1 MTTNSIC
8 LKDECVFVQ
17 NTVLFLNPP
26 YYSGDIKKK
35 VIAII
40 SKYQKD
46 TWDGRSLINTLQNTI
61 ANWMITNK
69 MEVWQ

>member
-1 MTTNSIC
+1 MTTNSIG

-40 SKYQKD
+40 SKYQKRYLG
-46 TWDGRSLINTLQNTI
+46 WQEPYKYI
-61 ANWMITNK
+61 AEYNCELNNN
-69 MEVWQ
+69 Q